1 MKKYLDF
8 IYFNRKEIITVL
20 IMLSLFGIY
29 YFTSNNKESIKEEI
43 VIEKEV
49 SSKLVVDIKG
59 EVKTPGVYE
68 LESGKRIN
76 DVITLAGGLTVDADV
91 LNINLSEKI
100 TDGMLINIPK
110 KEELIEE
117 DETIKET
124 KKEVVTTTSKDNK
137 ISINN
142 ASLNELMKINGIGRV
157 KAESIINY
165 RNTNGKFKSIE
176 ELTKVNG
183 IGKSTFE
190 KIKDYIKL

>member
-59 EVKTPGVYE
+59 EVNNPGVYE
-68 LESGKRIN
+68 LDNGKRIN

-91 LNINLSEKI
+91 SNINLSEKI

-183 IGKSTFE
+183 IGKATFE

>member
-59 EVKTPGVYE
+59 EVNNPGVYE
-68 LESGKRIN
+68 LDSGKRIN
-76 DVITLAGGLTVDADV
+76 DIITLAGGLTVDADV
-91 LNINLSEKI
+91 SNINLSEKI

-183 IGKSTFE
+183 IGKATFE

>member
-49 SSKLVVDIKG
+49 SSKLVVDIQG

-68 LESGKRIN
+68 LDSGKRIN

-91 LNINLSEKI
+91 SNINLSEKI
-100 TDGMLINIPK
+100 TDGMLINISK

-117 DETIKET
+117 DEIIKET

-183 IGKSTFE
+183 IGKATFE

>member
-68 LESGKRIN
+68 LDSGKRIN

-91 LNINLSEKI
+91 SNINLSEKI
-100 TDGMLINIPK
+100 TDGMLINISK

-117 DETIKET
+117 DEIIKET

-183 IGKSTFE
+183 IGKATFE

>member
-68 LESGKRIN
+68 LDSGKRIN

-91 LNINLSEKI
+91 SNINLSEKI
-100 TDGMLINIPK
+100 TDGMLINISK

-124 KKEVVTTTSKDNK
+124 KK
-137 ISINN
+137 
-142 ASLNELMKINGIGRV
+142 
-157 KAESIINY
+157 
-165 RNTNGKFKSIE
+165 
-176 ELTKVNG
+176 
-183 IGKSTFE
+183 
-190 KIKDYIKL
+190 

>member
-68 LESGKRIN
+68 LDNGKRIN

-91 LNINLSEKI
+91 SNINLSEKI

-183 IGKSTFE
+183 IGKATFE

>member
-68 LESGKRIN
+68 LDSGKRIN

-91 LNINLSEKI
+91 SNINLSEKI

-183 IGKSTFE
+183 IGKATFE

>member
-59 EVKTPGVYE
+59 EVNNPGVYE
-68 LESGKRIN
+68 LDNGKRIN

-91 LNINLSEKI
+91 SNINLGEKI

-183 IGKSTFE
+183 IGKATFE